1 MKKRN
6 DLNDVIREE
15 SSRGRKRPVD
25 MDAIRDHQGRRNEV
39 VEIFRNGTR
48 QELQAL
54 LKKWDYSK
62 ERIDFILAEFD
73 AARGQRFS

>member
-1 MKKRN
+1 MKKRD

-15 SSRGRKRPVD
+15 SSRGRKRPID

-73 AARGQRFS
+73 AARGQQSS

>member
-1 MKKRN
+1 MTKRG

-15 SSRGRKRPVD
+15 SSRGRKRPID
-25 MDAIRDHQGRRNEV
+25 MSAIRDHEERRNEV

-54 LKKWDYSK
+54 LKRWNYSN
-62 ERIDFILAEFD
+62 ERIDIIL
-73 AARGQRFS
+73 

>member
-1 MKKRN
+1 VKKRN

-15 SSRGRKRPVD
+15 SSRGSKRPVD

>member
-1 MKKRN
+1 MKKDD
-6 DLNDVIREE
+6 DLNDLIREE
-15 SSRGRKRPVD
+15 SNRGRKRPID

-73 AARGQRFS
+73 TARGQQSS